1 MISADGSVARPTAPT
16 TAGRFQRY
24 APWLKGLLF
33 LLPVSFLAL
42 FFFYP
47 LLSIFQISLFP
58 EDQLDLSGFTR
69 IATSAYYRETFFF
82 TLWQAALS
90 TLLTI
95 AFALPTAYIFTRFRF
110 FGKDFL
116 LSFATLP
123 FVLPTVVVATA
134 FDALLGRSGVLNS
147 ILMSL
152 FRLEAAPVQLERT
165 LALIL
170 IAHVFYNYAVALRIL
185 VGYWS
190 NQNARIEEAARVLGA
205 HGWRLW
211 WHIRLP
217 MLRPALLAASALV
230 FIFTFTSF
238 GVIVILGGLQ
248 FATLEVEIYR
258 QSLSLFNLPMAA
270 ALSLIQILTM
280 FLMMIVY
287 TRLQRRIVI
296 DLQSSRRVARP
307 AHTTRERLLVIATL
321 IFMSLLL
328 FMPLIALVIRS
339 FTAGRGIGNYTGLS
353 QNLRGSV
360 LFVPPA
366 EAIGNSLTFA
376 LITTLLAV
384 VLGIITAYLLNSRSR
399 AARWLDPVFMLP
411 LATSAVTLGFGFIIA
426 LDEPPLNLRSS
437 VAIIPLAHTL
447 VALPFV
453 VRSVLPALR
462 SIPPNL
468 REAAQSLGASPLMVL
483 RLVDFPLISRSVFVG
498 ATFAFTVS
506 MGEFGASLFVARPD
520 TPTIPI
526 VIFRL
531 LGQPG
536 AANYG
541 QALAM
546 SVILMTVCAISF
558 IMLDRVRGIGAGEF

>member
-1 MISADGSVARPTAPT
+1 MTLTVNTGRAR
-16 TAGRFQRY
+16 RFGKW
-24 APWLKGLLF
+24 PVWLLY
-33 LLPVSFLAL
+33 LLPLGFLVL

-47 LLSIFQISLFP
+47 LLSIFSVSLFP
-58 EDQLDLSGFTR
+58 EGILDLSGFAR
-69 IATSAYYRETFFF
+69 ITTSSYYTETFKF
-82 TLWQAALS
+82 TLWQAVLS
-90 TLLTI
+90 TVLTI
-95 AFALPTAYIFTRFRF
+95 GLALPTAYIFTRYQFP
-110 FGKDFL
+110 GKSFL

-123 FVLPTVVVATA
+123 FVLPTVVVAAA
-134 FDALLGRSGVLNS
+134 FEALLGRSGIVNNL
-147 ILMSL
+147 LMSL

-165 LALIL
+165 LVLIL

-185 VGYWS
+185 VGYWT
-190 NQNARIEEAARVLGA
+190 NQNPRFEEAARVLGMQ
-205 HGWRLW
+205 GWRLW
-211 WHIRLP
+211 WSVRLP
-217 MLRPALLAASALV
+217 LLRPALLAASALV

-238 GVIVILGGLQ
+238 GVIVILGGLE

-258 QSLSLFNLPMAA
+258 QSRDLFNLPMAA
-270 ALSLIQILTM
+270 ALSLVQIVTM
-280 FLMMIVY
+280 FALMFVY
-287 TRLQRRIVI
+287 TRLQRSIVV
-296 DLQSSRRVARP
+296 DLQSASRVAREP
-307 AHTTRERLLVIATL
+307 RTFGERLAIAVTL
-321 IFMSLLL
+321 IFMALLL
-328 FMPLIALVIRS
+328 FSPLIALVIRS
-339 FTAGRGIGNYTGLS
+339 LTAGAGVGNYTGLS
-353 QNLRGSV
+353 RNLRGSV

-376 LITTLLAV
+376 LVTTLLAV
-384 VLGIITAYLLNSRSR
+384 SLGVITAYLLNSRSR
-399 AARWLDPVFMLP
+399 IARWLDPVFMLP

-447 VALPFV
+447 VAMPFV

-468 REAAQSLGASPLMVL
+468 GEAARSLGASPLTVW
-483 RLVDFPLISRSVFVG
+483 RLVDLPLVSRAVAVG

-520 TPTIPI
+520 TPTMPV

-536 AANYG
+536 SANYG

-546 SVILMTVCAISF
+546 SVILMAVCAFSF
-558 IMLDRVRGIGAGEF
+558 VILDRLRGVGVGEF